1 MKICTLGCRSFSCWL
16 GLSWARAAA
25 GDAALFAPLSALFS
39 RRGGQRAGCSAA
51 AATAA
56 TGALGA
62 VFPTFPTGWE
72 EAPAVAG
79 RSSFELG
86 RSWSSWTLMLRW
98 VKGVNLLSNV
108 FAIDEWS
115 QDITALAWS
124 EYRSEWIWFYI
135 LIIMCHLFCMF
146 CYPW

>member
-1 MKICTLGCRSFSCWL
+1 MLKHHVKHVEKNYEKLHSWAAAVSLVGWDCL
-16 GLSWARAAA
+16 GLVRLQGMPHFLHRYRLSFR
-25 GDAALFAPLSALFS
+25 DAE
-39 RRGGQRAGCSAA
+39 GKRAGCSAA

-86 RSWSSWTLMLRW
+86 RSWSSWTLMLR
-98 VKGVNLLSNV
+98 
-108 FAIDEWS
+108 
-115 QDITALAWS
+115 
-124 EYRSEWIWFYI
+124 
-135 LIIMCHLFCMF
+135 
-146 CYPW
+146 

>member
-1 MKICTLGCRSFSCWL
+1 MKNCTLGCRSFSCWL

-62 VFPTFPTGWE
+62 VFP
-72 EAPAVAG
+72 
-79 RSSFELG
+79 RSPQDG
-86 RSWSSWTLMLRW
+86 KKLRPW
-98 VKGVNLLSNV
+98 LEDRLLSWAEV
-108 FAIDEWS
+108 GAVG
-115 QDITALAWS
+115 
-124 EYRSEWIWFYI
+124 
-135 LIIMCHLFCMF
+135 H
-146 CYPW
+146 

>member
-86 RSWSSWTLMLRW
+86 RSWSSWTLMLR
-98 VKGVNLLSNV
+98 
-108 FAIDEWS
+108 
-115 QDITALAWS
+115 
-124 EYRSEWIWFYI
+124 
-135 LIIMCHLFCMF
+135 
-146 CYPW
+146 